1 RSRIWICVA
10 CELLG
15 KWMSSPD
22 AATFDE
28 TRCGRVPASNSV
40 EWGPQKKR
48 ERLASQSR
56 RITTEN
62 TASLDMNLVLRWMGG
77 HLARY
82 LAQPIRGAHTATTSL
97 EQLGAALRHGDVLLV
112 EGNTRVSTAIKYL
125 TQSTWSHA
133 MFYIGDALGPPASG
147 EAPRVL
153 VEADTLHGIRAVPLS
168 ETAGLNTRICRP
180 VGLSK
185 EDLQKVIQFA
195 ISHIGGRYDLKNVFD
210 LARYLIPT
218 PPVPTRLRR
227 RLIAFGSGDPTRAI
241 CSTLIAEAF
250 QSVHYPILP
259 DVSYVHDG
267 TPGCNDC
274 YHEVMH
280 IRHYSLFTPRD
291 FDISPYFQVVKP

>member
-1 RSRIWICVA
+1 
-10 CELLG
+10 
-15 KWMSSPD
+15 
-22 AATFDE
+22 
-28 TRCGRVPASNSV
+28 
-40 EWGPQKKR
+40 
-48 ERLASQSR
+48 
-56 RITTEN
+56 
-62 TASLDMNLVLRWMGG
+62 MNPVLRWAGG

-82 LAQPIRGAHTATTSL
+82 LSQPIRGVQTATSSL
-97 EQLGAALRHGDVLLV
+97 EQLGAALRPGDVVLV

-133 MFYIGDALGPPASG
+133 TFCVGNALGPPYAG

-153 VEADTLHGIRAVPLS
+153 VEADIVHGIRAVPLS
-168 ETAGLNTRICRP
+168 DVAGMNTRICRP

-185 EDLQKVIQFA
+185 DDLQKVIQFA
-195 ISHIGGRYDLKNVFD
+195 ISRIGGRYDLKNVFD

-291 FDISPYFQVVKP
+291 FDISPYFQVVKPTIAGGFDYHQVAWAQESAA